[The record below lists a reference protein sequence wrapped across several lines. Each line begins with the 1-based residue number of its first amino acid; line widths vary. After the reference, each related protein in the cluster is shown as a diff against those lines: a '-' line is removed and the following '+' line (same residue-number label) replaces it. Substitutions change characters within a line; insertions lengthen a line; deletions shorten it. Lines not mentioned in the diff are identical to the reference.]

1 VLCSRSQSTPPRS
14 RTRWHDEWR
23 RGTPLGSNWGSRQKL
38 PNGAPDF
45 DTFRREKYAAVEK
58 ITGRPLII
66 YATDFLNKEKVAAC
80 KGDVEIDLTD
90 RDAFIEVTQNLD
102 AREKAV
108 DVIIYSPGGLPDAAD
123 SIVQIL
129 RSRFDDI
136 RFVIPSV
143 AKSAATMIALSGH
156 QLAMEH
162 NAELG
167 PIDPQFRLVRADNT
181 PVIAPA
187 QAIIDQFEKAQ
198 ETIGKDPKKLA
209 AWIPI
214 LQQYGPALYQQC
226 LNAIDLSKRYVFEWL
241 KTGLL
246 KPKDGSPE
254 AAQAS
259 EAAAKRLVEY
269 LGDHN
274 QFKSHGARI
283 GFQELRK
290 HDVQVTI
297 LNEDR
302 ALHEAV
308 MTVYHALLL
317 TFGGTGAFRIVENSR
332 GAAFLRV
339 VQQQIV
345 IGPGGQAPPGIV
357 PTPVKR

>member
-1 VLCSRSQSTPPRS
+1 MASWNAVRIEL
-14 RTRWHDEWR
+14 E
-23 RGTPLGSNWGSRQKL
+23 NRQKL
-38 PNGAPDF
+38 PNGTRDF
-45 DTFRREKYAAVEK
+45 DGFRREKYAAVEK
-58 ITGRPLII
+58 ITRRPLVV

-90 RDAFIEVTQNLD
+90 RDAMVEVTQDLD
-102 AREKAV
+102 AKDRAV

-136 RFVIPSV
+136 RFIIPSV

-156 QLAMEH
+156 HLMMEH

-167 PIDPQFRLVRADNT
+167 PIDPQFRLVRADSTSVN
-181 PVIAPA
+181 APA

-198 ETIGKDPKKLA
+198 EIIGKDPKKLA

-246 KPKDGSPE
+246 RPRDGTAE
-254 AAQAS
+254 AAQES
-259 EAAAKRLVEY
+259 EAAAKKVVEY

-290 HDVQVTI
+290 QGVPVKI

-302 ALHEAV
+302 ALHDAV
-308 MTVYHALLL
+308 MTVYHAVLL

-332 GAAFLRV
+332 GAAFLRLV
-339 VQQQIV
+339 TQQIIV
-345 IGPGGQAPPGIV
+345 GQGGPIPPGIV
-357 PTPVKR
+357 PTKR